1 MLHTS
6 KYRLEPRII
15 RRSISSIQSF
25 NKRTFDIV
33 VAIASLV
40 TLSPLILLIALG
52 ITIESPGPIL
62 CRHRRYNANG
72 AEFEIF
78 QFRTTLVDQREKT
91 SKHRLD
97 EVQRITRFGQILRR
111 SGMDKLPQLM
121 SVLCGE
127 MSIVGTHLFTNAP
140 GKPSRSVDL
149 HEVKPGLVTLQHAN
163 DDQCQIGDTAM
174 SIARCID
181 CDRYYMENCSFFF
194 DIEILFHTLL
204 SKTTYL

>member
-6 KYRLEPRII
+6 KYRLERRIM
-15 RRSISSIQSF
+15 RRSISSLQPF

-40 TLSPLILLIALG
+40 TLWPLILLIALG

-62 CRHRRYNANG
+62 CRHRRYNADSV
-72 AEFEIF
+72 EFDIF
-78 QFRTTLVDQREKT
+78 QFRTTLVDRQEKT

-140 GKPSRSVDL
+140 SKPFHSLDL

-194 DIEILFHTLL
+194 DIEIVFHTLL
-204 SKTTYL
+204 SRTTYL

>member
-6 KYRLEPRII
+6 KYRLERRIM
-15 RRSISSIQSF
+15 RRSISSLQPF

-40 TLSPLILLIALG
+40 TLWPLILLIALG

-62 CRHRRYNANG
+62 CRHRRYNADSV
-72 AEFEIF
+72 EFDIF
-78 QFRTTLVDQREKT
+78 QFRTTLVDQQEKT

-163 DDQCQIGDTAM
+163 DDQCQIADTAM